1 MKHFVTTRNNIRTG
15 RMCAGLLLD
24 FDAWLNHYDTD
35 YTDDVRD
42 DGVDGRGRMLRGI
55 LQYCDVVCRFR
66 LIRQLL

>member
-1 MKHFVTTRNNIRTG
+1 
-15 RMCAGLLLD
+15 MCAGLLLD